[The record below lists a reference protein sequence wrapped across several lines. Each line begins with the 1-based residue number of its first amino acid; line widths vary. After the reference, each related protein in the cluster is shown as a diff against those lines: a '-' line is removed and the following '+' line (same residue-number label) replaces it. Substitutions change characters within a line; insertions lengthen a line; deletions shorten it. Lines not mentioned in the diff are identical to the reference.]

1 MKISGV
7 VGLLLCSNLLLW
19 SAENEQLF
27 ANLGDFTLESGAI
40 IKNCR
45 IGYRT
50 FGTLNAARSNAILYP
65 TWFGGTSGD
74 LANLIGPDKLI
85 DSKNYFIIAVDALGN
100 GVSSSPSNSIE
111 QPGETFPQFTI
122 GDMAQ
127 SQYRLVT
134 EVLKIKKLY
143 GIIGGSMG
151 SFQVFEWLASYPDFI
166 EKAIPYL
173 CSPRLTSTD
182 CLLWELQLRII
193 QNGGL
198 CHLPDETLQPTLN
211 MLTALLA
218 ETPQRFNQ
226 LHPTEQLADYL
237 KSFEGRTSPTFTI
250 ANRASQLR
258 AMQQYDIT
266 RKFGGK
272 LEKAAKAV
280 RAKVMII
287 VNPQDRIVN
296 PQPALDFAPLIKAE
310 VLMLNNDCGHYA
322 IGCEME
328 LVCKKIAEFLSK

>member
-27 ANLGDFTLESGAI
+27 TNLGDFTLESGAI

-50 FGTLNAARSNAILYP
+50 FGTLNATRSNAILYP

-100 GVSSSPSNSIE
+100 GISSSPSNSIE
-111 QPGETFPQFTI
+111 QPGDTFPQFTI
-122 GDMAQ
+122 GDMVQ

-151 SFQVFEWLASYPDFI
+151 SFQVFEWLVSYPDFL

-182 CLLWELQLRII
+182 YLLWELQLRII
-193 QNGGL
+193 QNGEL

-218 ETPQRFNQ
+218 ETPRRFNQ
-226 LHPTEQLADYL
+226 LHPMEQFADYL
-237 KSFEGRTSPTFTI
+237 KNLEGKTSQTFTI

-266 RKFGGK
+266 RKFGGS

-287 VNPQDRIVN
+287 VNLQDQIVN

-322 IGCEME
+322 IGCEMV